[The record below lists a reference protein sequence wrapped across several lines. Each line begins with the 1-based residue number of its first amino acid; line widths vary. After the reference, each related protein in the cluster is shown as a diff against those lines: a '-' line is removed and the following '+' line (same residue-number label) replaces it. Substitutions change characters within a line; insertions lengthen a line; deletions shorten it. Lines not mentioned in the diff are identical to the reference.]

1 MTQLHD
7 GRWVKMRELT
17 SGEEIAATAAA
28 NVQMMNGQIQF
39 DGQLRVAREKVKMA
53 LVAVTR
59 PMPKRAPAPPPRAP
73 TPPSQAQVKI
83 NFVIDN
89 GDAPG
94 SAPELPAPPAPAA
107 PEEPPLPTDAD
118 WQPLSYSGLETSYDE
133 LFGPK
138 ERAQLAGLYDHIH
151 SMIPMEDAVSFFAN
165 IRSVASST

>member
-28 NVQMMNGQIQF
+28 NVQLVNGQVPV
-39 DGQLRVAREKVKMA
+39 DGQMKVAREKVKMA

-59 PMPKRAPAPPPRAP
+59 PMPKSIQAPVAV
-73 TPPSQAQVKI
+73 AQP
-83 NFVIDN
+83 D
-89 GDAPG
+89 GA
-94 SAPELPAPPAPAA
+94 AAPAA
-107 PEEPPLPTDAD
+107 PAEPPLPTDAD
-118 WQPLSYSGLETSYDE
+118 WQPLTYSGLETSFDE
-133 LFGPK
+133 LFGAK

-151 SMIPMEDAVSFFAN
+151 SMIPMEDAVGFFAN

>member
-28 NVQMMNGQIQF
+28 NVQLVNGQVPV
-39 DGQLRVAREKVKMA
+39 DGQMKVAREKVKMA

-59 PMPKRAPAPPPRAP
+59 PMPKSIQAPVAVAQPDG
-73 TPPSQAQVKI
+73 TPATAEPQ
-83 NFVIDN
+83 
-89 GDAPG
+89 
-94 SAPELPAPPAPAA
+94 LPAD
-107 PEEPPLPTDAD
+107 TD
-118 WQPLSYSGLETSYDE
+118 WQPLTYSGLETSFDE
-133 LFGPK
+133 LFGAK

-151 SMIPMEDAVSFFAN
+151 SMIPMEDAVGFFAN